1 MQTQELQIK
10 IGKKIKELRVVNE
23 WTQEQAAKQLN
34 MCRNTYSDIELG
46 KSDISLSRLVQLANF
61 YHVDVDYFVDD
72 KEKVVFYL
80 NGNQNTQSKIDKI
93 EKQCNEYHSNFAE
106 EKLQLIIELKDK
118 ELAMQQR
125 ENENLREQVLQLKE
139 INALLKK

>member
-10 IGKKIKELRVVNE
+10 IGKKVKELRVVNE
-23 WTQEQAAKQLN
+23 WTQEEAAKQLH

-46 KSDISLSRLVQLANF
+46 KSDISISRLVQLANF

-72 KEKVVFYL
+72 KERVIFYSTGT
-80 NGNQNTQSKIDKI
+80 NGNFHKS
-93 EKQCNEYHSNFAE
+93 QCNEYHVHSGE

-125 ENENLREQVLQLKE
+125 EIENLRE
-139 INALLKK
+139 IIALLKTKTGD